1 MTIVETRSGKIEG
14 AAQDGVTLFKAIPY
28 AAPPVGDLRW
38 LPPQPVTPWAG
49 VRKSEK
55 FSDTALQNASMMDGL
70 FGGSPWPASEDC
82 LYLNVWTPG
91 ADSKKRSVMVWLH
104 GGAFVI
110 GSGSE
115 PIYISDR
122 LARRGNVVVV
132 TVNYRLGALG
142 FLNLKEV
149 TKGAIPATGNEGLL
163 DQTAA
168 LAWVRDNIEGFG
180 GDPGNVTIFG
190 ESAGGMSVGA
200 LLGLPAARGLF
211 HKAIPQS
218 GACHTAA
225 GKAQAVRVSEAVLA
239 ATELKTADDLRVAE
253 GKTFMRA
260 QAHLALNKVP
270 GHTVAEIGGM
280 PFRPAVDGDVLPDH
294 PIHSVR
300 GGATRHIPIM
310 TGTTTEEW
318 KLFGAMEKAITG
330 LNEESMLKRLS
341 LTLPNVDFKALLAPY
356 PEMLKARGEA
366 PTPPNLFMAVQTD
379 RIFTAPATRLLE
391 AHARNGGAA
400 YSYLFDWKSPLAG
413 GVFGACHALEL
424 GYVFGTYN
432 LKGAEKFSGS
442 GPRADVLAGLMMDA
456 WIAFARS
463 GKPGWAAYDTD
474 RRAAMLFGA
483 DSKPVSDPFASVR
496 KAWEAVPD
504 ALIGAI

>member
-1 MTIVETRSGKIEG
+1 MSIVETRGGKLEG
-14 AAQDGVTLFKAIPY
+14 ETRDGITLFKAIPY

-38 LPPQPVTPWAG
+38 MPPQPAKPWAG

-55 FSDTALQNASMMDGL
+55 FSDTAMQNASMMDGL

-91 ADSKKRSVMVWLH
+91 ADSKRRPVMVWLH

-122 LARRGNVVVV
+122 LARRGDVVVV
-132 TVNYRLGALG
+132 TVNYRLGTLG
-142 FLNLKEV
+142 FLNLKEI

-163 DQTAA
+163 DQAAA
-168 LAWVRDNIEGFG
+168 LRWVHDNIAAFG
-180 GDPGNVTIFG
+180 GDPANVTIFG

-200 LLGLPAARGLF
+200 LLGLPAAHGLF

-218 GACHTAA
+218 GACHTVAT
-225 GKAQAVRVSEAVLA
+225 KAQAVRVAEAVLA
-239 ATELKTADDLRVAE
+239 ATELKTADDLRKAD
-253 GKTFMRA
+253 GKVFMRA

-270 GHTVAEIGGM
+270 GHTVAEVGGM
-280 PFRPAVDGDVLPDH
+280 PFRPALDGDVMLAM
-294 PIHSVR
+294 PIDVARH
-300 GGATRHIPIM
+300 GGTKGIPIM
-310 TGTTTEEW
+310 TGCTTEEW

-356 PEMLKARGEA
+356 PEMLQARGEQ

-391 AHARNGGAA
+391 AHTKNGGAGF
-400 YSYLFDWKSPLAG
+400 SYLFDWKSPIAKG
-413 GVFGACHALEL
+413 AFGACHALEL

-432 LKGAEKFSGS
+432 LKGAENFSGS
-442 GPRADVLAGLMMDA
+442 GPQADVLAGLMMDA
-456 WIAFARS
+456 WIAFART

-474 RRAAMLFGA
+474 QRTTMMFGA
-483 DSKPVSDPFASVR
+483 DSKLVTNPLTSIR
-496 KAWEAVPD
+496 KAWEPIPD
-504 ALIGAI
+504 TLIGAI